1 MGGNRSSDRRRRL
14 LAGTVAL
21 GLLAS
26 VAATTAA
33 AAQEPPAP
41 DPPSDQQPEPT
52 TDEPAQAPVDWTTE
66 PTPTSA
72 PPGTDPADGT
82 DTTTPPPAAT
92 EPSPPT
98 TGTSSATPPAD
109 AGTTTT
115 GTTAPTGDGALEPP
129 SPVVGAANPFAGA
142 QGFAVLVSGEL
153 RGGGTSAGAVAAGGD
168 IAADA
173 YAVAGTTSTFGEPVA
188 ALAGGRITGSLT
200 TDPAGAVASGV
211 ADPAAPAG
219 PAVRA
224 APGAYEQAFAGVFDD
239 LAARSRSLASMPVT
253 VTPTDAAGMPLADLA
268 GADVHLA
275 LQPGLNTWTVSADD
289 LAAVATL
296 TVDGTLSA
304 DQPLV
309 VSVTG
314 ADVTLDRPTA
324 VAPAGDAGLLWN
336 LPDATTATVGAA
348 LPGSLLAPGGAV
360 TLRADLGG
368 TLVAASL
375 DQQAPAAVGAVP
387 FGADL
392 PTADEVAVG
401 DQAGDPAAAV
411 PAPDPDGPSV
421 FLVPTPGAGQAVI
434 SVKVGGD
441 RTGIIGVTP
450 LAGVVLQLYNGGTDG
465 GTTPV
470 TDSWATCT
478 SDADGDCSFVVPNTN
493 VGGANA
499 GRRFW
504 VRQVSAPAGWFA
516 NDDVRVG
523 ASPPPRTSTSSAR
536 PSGSAPAT
544 PT

>member
-1 MGGNRSSDRRRRL
+1 MS
-14 LAGTVAL
+14 
-21 GLLAS
+21 
-26 VAATTAA
+26 
-33 AAQEPPAP
+33 
-41 DPPSDQQPEPT
+41 
-52 TDEPAQAPVDWTTE
+52 
-66 PTPTSA
+66 
-72 PPGTDPADGT
+72 
-82 DTTTPPPAAT
+82 
-92 EPSPPT
+92 
-98 TGTSSATPPAD
+98 
-109 AGTTTT
+109 
-115 GTTAPTGDGALEPP
+115 
-129 SPVVGAANPFAGA
+129 
-142 QGFAVLVSGEL
+142 
-153 RGGGTSAGAVAAGGD
+153 
-168 IAADA
+168 
-173 YAVAGTTSTFGEPVA
+173 PVA

-211 ADPAAPAG
+211 ADPGAPAG

-224 APGAYEQAFAGVFDD
+224 APGAYEQGFAGVFDD

-253 VTPTDAAGMPLADLA
+253 VTPTDAAGTPLADLA

-289 LAAVATL
+289 LAAVASL
-296 TVDGTLSA
+296 TVDGTPPA

-314 ADVTLDRPTA
+314 ADVTLDRPTI
-324 VAPAGDAGLLWN
+324 VSPDGDAGLLWN

-401 DQAGDPAAAV
+401 DQAGEPAAAV

-421 FLVPTPGAGQAVI
+421 FLVPTPGAGEAVI

-450 LAGVVLQLYNGGTDG
+450 LAGVVLQLYDGGAGG

-470 TDSWATCT
+470 ADSWATCT
-478 SDADGDCSFVVPNTN
+478 SDADGDCSFVVPNTA

-504 VRQVSAPAGWFA
+504 VRQVSAPARVVRQRRPPRRHVPHLPGP
-516 NDDVRVG
+516 VRVPHARLG
-523 ASPPPRTSTSSAR
+523 LSAGNTYLTTGTDGVVDARHRRRDHRAPAASGRTRAPTRPSPPSAGCGWRSCSTCRARRRRPACARRARRSSA
-536 PSGSAPAT
+536 A
-544 PT
+544 